1 MTHPSPEIPASNGT
15 PEQQPPVAEQPAHA
29 LTMDGREYAKPHA
42 GVDPPPDPYA
52 ALAAEPDVS
61 LAAEPDAAP
70 EAADVARAD
79 ERHVWDH
86 AQADR
91 YRDEWRELQMRFVD
105 DPRGATQQAAGLV
118 EDAVQALTASL
129 QRRARA
135 IAEENSGAD
144 DTESQLSALREYRT
158 LFNRV
163 LEV

>member
-1 MTHPSPEIPASNGT
+1 MTHPHPEVPGSNST
-15 PEQQPPVAEQPAHA
+15 PEQQPPVTEQPAHA
-29 LTMDGREYAKPHA
+29 LTLDGREYAKPHA
-42 GVDPPPDPYA
+42 GMDPPPDPYA

-70 EAADVARAD
+70 QADDVAAAD
-79 ERHVWDH
+79 ERQVWDR

-91 YRDEWRELQMRFVD
+91 YRNEWRELQMRFVD
-105 DPRGATQQAAGLV
+105 DPRGATTQAAGLV

-129 QRRARA
+129 QQRARA
-135 IAEENSGAD
+135 IAEQNSTTA